1 MNNALHIYSV
11 RRESKRHANRFAL
24 RTVDDY
30 RAAPLEHATW
40 NTHGRASWHR
50 DLQLAASLCDTAS
63 DRLKAMVDN
72 LTNAFSAHKDEDGVV
87 ALTYLRPLEAE
98 RLGKSAAQQV
108 VAQLA
113 LLARREANRP
123 HPFNAAAY
131 FQSAIDWFKRI
142 GDNAG
147 AAAMLT
153 ELGET
158 WERYGDATAPAFAR
172 YGFHQDAISAY
183 RGVAGRLREADD
195 IRAALK
201 RARLKYEQASRDSI
215 GEMISVHM
223 PAFDATDLVC
233 AATEHVQHEDPL
245 QGVIR
250 LLRA

>member
-63 DRLKAMVDN
+63 DRLKAMVDD
-72 LTNAFSAHKDEDGVV
+72 LTNAFFAHKGEDGVV
-87 ALTYLRPLEAE
+87 ALTYLRPLETK

-108 VAQLA
+108 VAQVA
-113 LLARREANRP
+113 LLARREADRP
-123 HPFNAAAY
+123 HPFNASAY

-158 WERYGDATAPAFAR
+158 
-172 YGFHQDAISAY
+172 
-183 RGVAGRLREADD
+183 
-195 IRAALK
+195 
-201 RARLKYEQASRDSI
+201 
-215 GEMISVHM
+215 
-223 PAFDATDLVC
+223 
-233 AATEHVQHEDPL
+233 
-245 QGVIR
+245 
-250 LLRA
+250 